1 MALRIQALDGLDVV
15 IDGITD
21 ILDLSA
27 VAELPETA
35 FKVLFFDGS
44 QILGHMAV
52 EAVAHIG
59 TVGNIL
65 DDAVHFSELLHL
77 ETAETL
83 CRGSVDGVKPAVC
96 FLELIDLFVD
106 IFQNFEGESAVL
118 GDGLAI
124 CKAPEAH
131 LKP

>member
-1 MALRIQALDGLDVV
+1 MHSSQKRPSRSCFSI
-15 IDGITD
+15 
-21 ILDLSA
+21 
-27 VAELPETA
+27 
-35 FKVLFFDGS
+35 GS

-65 DDAVHFSELLHL
+65 NDAVHFPELLHL

-106 IFQNFEGESAVL
+106 IFQNFEGETAPSSAMDL
-118 GDGLAI
+118 PL
-124 CKAPEAH
+124 
-131 LKP
+131 